1 MLYTFLLTLLV
12 LDCVVVIGAILLQSG
27 KGGGL
32 AASFGGASSS
42 PDAFIGIRQAGNL
55 LTKVSWWGGATFLVL
70 AFILQMMSS
79 RTNTPRS
86 ILERGLGQ
94 PVNAAPPPTSAI
106 RRPGRRVR
114 PEQHPCT
121 AAPYAPAPKRSP
133 LDLSDLPSRTQR
145 PVRRSHP
152 ASVASTWFISWSGFG
167 DAVPARSTDE
177 SASPFAQWSYSSSL
191 ARELMPDRS
200 DRTSVAALASPPR
213 RRTRIREVGQPLR
226 VQPIQPRRSVLGTL
240 GTVPGSTSR

>member
-94 PVNAAPPPTSAI
+94 PVNTAPPPTSA
-106 RRPGRRVR
+106 PAV
-114 PEQHPCT
+114 PLEPLPT
-121 AAPYAPAPKRSP
+121 TPAPTQAPQTTSP
-133 LDLSDLPSRTQR
+133 ATPR
-145 PVRRSHP
+145 P
-152 ASVASTWFISWSGFG
+152 
-167 DAVPARSTDE
+167 
-177 SASPFAQWSYSSSL
+177 
-191 ARELMPDRS
+191 
-200 DRTSVAALASPPR
+200 
-213 RRTRIREVGQPLR
+213 
-226 VQPIQPRRSVLGTL
+226 
-240 GTVPGSTSR
+240 